1 MTDPWKCPKR
11 GLIMNIFFLN
21 ELSQANN
28 IPDSLTMLSA
38 FKRMFEK
45 LRLKKNASRN
55 RRSING
61 ANNFYNSIV
70 FKIYINY
77 FFL

>member
-1 MTDPWKCPKR
+1 MSKTWPPYEHFF
-11 GLIMNIFFLN
+11 FFLN

-45 LRLKKNASRN
+45 LRLKKMRPEIDAQLM
-55 RRSING
+55 
-61 ANNFYNSIV
+61 V
-70 FKIYINY
+70 QKI
-77 FFL
+77 FTF